1 MGKPK
6 KKKGRKSVP
15 TNQRPKQTIAL
26 LVFLG
31 LSVFLELCRW
41 LFYVTQNIVYDSSLG
56 LSPEYFSIY
65 RNSLL
70 VAFLVE
76 LGLWLLLF
84 FRTKIGY
91 WITAVFYAFLTIS
104 NLFFGDLIP
113 ALISALCLYFLFC
126 KSSRA
131 YFGIGELKKDKK
143 GKSGPAS

>member
-6 KKKGRKSVP
+6 RKKDRKRAP

-31 LSVFLELCRW
+31 LSVLLELYRW
-41 LFYVTQNIVYDSSLG
+41 LFYITQNIIYDSALG
-56 LSPEYFSIY
+56 VSPEYFSIY
-65 RNSLL
+65 RNGLL
-70 VAFLVE
+70 IAVLTE

-91 WITAVFYAFLTIS
+91 WITAVFYTFLTVS
-104 NLFFGDLIP
+104 DLLFGNPLP
-113 ALISALCLYFLFC
+113 ALVSALCLYFLFC
-126 KSSRA
+126 KPSRG

-143 GKSGPAS
+143 SKSGPAT